1 MDAVKFG
8 QRVRQARV
16 DAHYT
21 RADLGK
27 QLGLTAPFIGRIERG
42 TRMMSVETMLQFCR
56 LLHVSPEDLLIDSLT
71 FLSNRPNPDT
81 SP

>member
-21 RADLGK
+21 RADLASSWG
-27 QLGLTAPFIGRIERG
+27 
-42 TRMMSVETMLQFCR
+42 
-56 LLHVSPEDLLIDSLT
+56 
-71 FLSNRPNPDT
+71 
-81 SP
+81 